1 MSAASPL
8 SLPLYRVCV
17 ALGRELARQE
27 DEVIAVDGPVGR
39 RRSSGQQQLEEKTT
53 VMQVSV
59 LSPASDT
66 GERCP
71 DTCRPAPSRL

>member
-27 DEVIAVDGPVGR
+27 EEVIAVDGPVGR
-39 RRSSGQQQLEEKTT
+39 RRSSGKQQQQQQQLEEKTT

-66 GERCP
+66 GE
-71 DTCRPAPSRL
+71 

>member
-27 DEVIAVDGPVGR
+27 EEVIAVDGPVGR
-39 RRSSGQQQLEEKTT
+39 RRSSGQQQQQQLEEKTT

-59 LSPASDT
+59 LSPASD
-66 GERCP
+66 R
-71 DTCRPAPSRL
+71 

>member
-27 DEVIAVDGPVGR
+27 EEVIAVDGPVGR
-39 RRSSGQQQLEEKTT
+39 RRSSGQQQQQQQLEEKTT

-66 GERCP
+66 GE
-71 DTCRPAPSRL
+71 